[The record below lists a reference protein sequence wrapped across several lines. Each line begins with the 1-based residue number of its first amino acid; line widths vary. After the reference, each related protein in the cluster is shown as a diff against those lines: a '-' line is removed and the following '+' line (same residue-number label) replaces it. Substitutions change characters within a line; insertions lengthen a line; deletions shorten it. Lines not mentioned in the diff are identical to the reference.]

1 MSPPRSRPHLT
12 VVLGLALAFGLA
24 VGAALSIP
32 GCGPKQK
39 FCANTSDGVCPIP
52 MDATIVDKGVE
63 APPMEMGSI
72 YVGADGA
79 TD

>member
-1 MSPPRSRPHLT
+1 MSPSRSPSPVA

-24 VGAALSIP
+24 VGAAVSIP
-32 GCGPKQK
+32 GCGPKEK

-52 MDATIVDKGVE
+52 MDATIIDKGVE
-63 APPMEMGSI
+63 APPVEMGSI